1 MITNF
6 LFQLLNKFN
15 VASNGFRKF
24 LSIFISFMIFG
35 LILAVYKF
43 TKLEVANFTRN
54 LLLLAS
60 LDIGGFFLLSWKNNK
75 TPEPIPTPLSTQ
87 NTQPISEIPPQNE
100 AKIERLQEIEQV
112 EAQLNEENEVDK
124 LMKEIIEE
132 NKEKID
138 EMEKEMGI
146 Q

>member
-15 VASNGFRKF
+15 IASIGFRKF
-24 LSIFISFMIFG
+24 LTIFISLMIFG

-43 TKLEVANFTRN
+43 TKLEVPNFTRN

-60 LDIGGFFLLSWKNNK
+60 LDIGGFFLLSWKKNK
-75 TPEPIPTPLSTQ
+75 TPEPIPTPPP
-87 NTQPISEIPPQNE
+87 TQPIPETPPQNE
-100 AKIERLQEIEQV
+100 TKIERLQEIEQV
-112 EAQLNEENEVDK
+112 ETQLNEENEVDK

>member
-15 VASNGFRKF
+15 IASIGFRKF
-24 LSIFISFMIFG
+24 LTIFISLMIFG
-35 LILAVYKF
+35 LILSVYKF
-43 TKLEVANFTRN
+43 TKLEVPNFTRN

-75 TPEPIPTPLSTQ
+75 TPEPISTPPP
-87 NTQPISEIPPQNE
+87 PIPETPPQNE
-100 AKIERLQEIEQV
+100 TKIERLQEIEQV
-112 EAQLNEENEVDK
+112 ETQLNEENEVDK

>member
-15 VASNGFRKF
+15 IASIGFRKF
-24 LSIFISFMIFG
+24 LTIFISLMIFG

-43 TKLEVANFTRN
+43 TKLEVPNFTRN

-75 TPEPIPTPLSTQ
+75 TPEPIPTPTPTQ
-87 NTQPISEIPPQNE
+87 HIPETPPQNE
-100 AKIERLQEIEQV
+100 TKTKIERLQEIEQV
-112 EAQLNEENEVDK
+112 ETQLNEENEVDK